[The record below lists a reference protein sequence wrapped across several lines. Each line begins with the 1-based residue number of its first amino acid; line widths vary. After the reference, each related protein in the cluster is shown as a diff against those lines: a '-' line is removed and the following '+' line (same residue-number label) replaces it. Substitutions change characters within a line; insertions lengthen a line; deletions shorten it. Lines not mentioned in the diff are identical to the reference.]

1 MVINYIS
8 VGGAG
13 LGVLETCI
21 VAEELAYGCSGIGT
35 ALGAN
40 VLGSM
45 PVVVAGND
53 AQKKEYLGRLI
64 NEPIVCVSGN
74 CSCDIGNWN
83 KVDR

>member
-53 AQKKEYLGRLI
+53 AQKKEYLGRLV
-64 NEPIVCVSGN
+64 NEPFVCVSV
-74 CSCDIGNWN
+74 ILF
-83 KVDR
+83 V